1 MSPTVLTPLDG
12 PEARPTDSPYRFWHR
27 HFTANLR
34 DSAALPWNEPHALNV
49 EETRA
54 AARSIQQFQLGEY
67 ARGRGLRRRAAA
79 HPVLGADAWF
89 LPALD
94 LFIAEEQEHSRLL
107 GMFLDRERIP
117 RLARDW
123 VDGVFRRLRKLAGLD
138 ACVSVLVTAE
148 VLAVPFYE
156 ALRDAT
162 RSRLLRAICARILRD
177 EAAHLKY
184 QALNLGLIRC
194 RLGRANR
201 ALRSLCHR
209 ALFDGTALMVWR
221 QHRPVFRAAGWEF
234 SRFWR
239 TAHRCFNLLELRVG
253 RMRRA

>member
-1 MSPTVLTPLDG
+1 MC
-12 PEARPTDSPYRFWHR
+12 SPYEQWHR
-27 HFTANLR
+27 HFTSNLR
-34 DSAALPWNEPHALNV
+34 DAPSLPWNDPHGLSAREGSV
-49 EETRA
+49 VT
-54 AARSIQQFQLGEY
+54 RSIQQFQLGEY

-79 HPVLGADAWF
+79 HPVLGADPWF

-107 GMFLDRERIP
+107 GMFLDHERIP

-123 VDGVFRRLRKLAGLD
+123 VDAVFRRLRKLAGLD

-148 VLAVPFYE
+148 VLAVPFYT

-162 RSRLLRAICARILRD
+162 QSRLLRAICTRILRD

-184 QALNLGLIRC
+184 QALTLGMIRR
-194 RLGRANR
+194 RLSRTSR

-209 ALFDGTALMVWR
+209 VLFDGTSLMLWR
-221 QHRPVFRAAGWEF
+221 QHRTVFRAAGWEF
-234 SRFWR
+234 AKFWW
-239 TAHRCFNLLELRVG
+239 TAHHWFALLDARVHAVHSTAPPSAAQRAHRVG
-253 RMRRA
+253 A